1 MSTQANHIGRAR
13 ERGIVIGTLPS
24 GENNSITD
32 VSGVHVGHESIS
44 EGEIQTGIT
53 VVSPRA
59 VTDENALYFYGK
71 YTDGSGGEMTGYSV
85 MDDFGLLA
93 SPVFMAN
100 LLSVGRIY
108 NGAIT
113 YGFIRSSGLST
124 SGGWPPIVMGFDD
137 RVLNDMTARRL
148 TEDHALKA
156 LNGASSD
163 NAEEGNV
170 GAGVGAVSFGF
181 KGGIGTS
188 SRVIERGGKTYTVGS
203 LVLANYGSYAEFLD
217 ESEANPPENLYPSLL
232 GVVATNAALP
242 SPVLD
247 TLAAGAAY
255 GAADIGSVRKPAG
268 SYQIVSF
275 STGIA
280 VREPNRA
287 GIYDLEFAPNV
298 SHAALRQGARE
309 ATTEAVLR
317 ALSAATTLTGS
328 GGRTAHSMSDEMI
341 GKLIRV
347 ANG

>member
-1 MSTQANHIGRAR
+1 MSTHANHIGRAR
-13 ERGIVIGTLPS
+13 ELRVMIGTLPT

-32 VSGVHVGHESIS
+32 VSGVHVGHLSIS

-53 VVSPRA
+53 VVSPYA
-59 VTDENALYFYGK
+59 ATDENALYFYGK
-71 YTDGSGGEMTGYSV
+71 YIDGSGGEMTGYSV

-113 YGFIRSSGLST
+113 YGFTRGRGLST

-137 RVLNDMTARRL
+137 RVLNNMTARRL
-148 TEDHALKA
+148 TEDHALEA
-156 LNGASSD
+156 LDGASSD
-163 NAEEGNV
+163 NAEVGNV

-188 SRVIERGGKTYTVGS
+188 SRVIEAAGKMYTVGS
-203 LVLANYGSYAEFLD
+203 LVLANYGSYAEYPD
-217 ESEANPPENLYPSLL
+217 ESEANPTENLFPSLL
-232 GVVATNAALP
+232 GVVATDAALP

-255 GAADIGSVRKPAG
+255 GAAQFGSTRKPAG

-275 STGIA
+275 STGIT
-280 VREPNRA
+280 VREPNSD
-287 GIYDLEFAPNV
+287 GIYNLEFAPDV
-298 SHAALRQGARE
+298 THTELRQGARE
-309 ATTEAVLR
+309 ATTGAVLS
-317 ALSAATTLTGS
+317 ALSAAKTLTGS
-328 GGRTAHSMSDEMI
+328 EGRTAYSMSDEMI

-347 ANG
+347 AND